1 MRSIF
6 TLNRTNILREKHN
19 FWNDSIFRLKII
31 ALILRRFIQ
40 NTLSHCP
47 KFAVD
52 HHNNGSSPVIASS
65 ETELWN
71 PHDNANNW
79 ILTAGKIE
87 NLRIAARKINGLHV
101 QANQPFSFWKHIGYP
116 NFGQGFVVGREIREG
131 CIIPTVAGGLCQLS
145 NALYDSALKANFEI
159 IERHK
164 HTKIIKGSLAEKD
177 RDATVKWNYLDL
189 CFSAPHD
196 FKIDVELNSTHLMV
210 KFRST
215 TNHIVAHELYLATQ
229 QASPL
234 NDCYSCGN
242 TSCSKHPSEKTIA
255 PISPKT
261 TFILDET
268 WPEFDD
274 FIENYHSE
282 NDFFIVPLKRNALIK
297 THRYSWSSLRK
308 GNHKSTTFQGIYR
321 ALKLRFAPKQNN
333 IFGLSLELDAKIAL
347 AAAKLIPIETTHL
360 VISQNFLPFLVRSGA
375 LGGRTFDVLMNRL
388 PLEKLHDHL
397 NFALKNHQTSP
408 TLNDFRA
415 PNEIID
421 WENKGLNLSRKI
433 ITPHTEIAQIFNR
446 KSIKLNWHIP
456 PFQKE
461 EENVTSHMDSPLT
474 VLFPASAVGRKGAY
488 EIKKLAKELN
498 LNLMVLGKMFEGP
511 NFWDGLNAEK
521 FSGDWSKIGLVIY
534 PTYVEHQ
541 PRLILKALS
550 RGIPVITTEACG
562 IDASE
567 LVQIVKPGNFNEL
580 RQLAQIFK
588 NQRENTP

>member
-6 TLNRTNILREKHN
+6 TLNQTNILSEKHN
-19 FWNDSIFRLKII
+19 FWNDSIFRLKI
-31 ALILRRFIQ
+31 AGLILKRFIQ
-40 NTLSHCP
+40 NTLSPCP
-47 KFAVD
+47 KFAIE
-52 HHNNGSSPVIASS
+52 HYKYGSSPVITSS

-101 QANQPFSFWKHIGYP
+101 QANQTFSFWKHIGYP
-116 NFGQGFVVGREIREG
+116 NLGQGFVVGREIREG
-131 CIIPTVAGGLCQLS
+131 CIVPTVAGGLCQLS
-145 NALYDSALKANFEI
+145 NALYDAALKANFEI

-189 CFSAPHD
+189 RFKAKHD
-196 FKIDVELNSTHLMV
+196 FKIDVELNSTHIMV
-210 KFRST
+210 KFRSI
-215 TNHIVAHELYLATQ
+215 TNQKVAHELHVSTQ
-229 QASPL
+229 QVSSL

-242 TSCSKHPSEKTIA
+242 TSCYKHPSEKTIA
-255 PISPKT
+255 LTSPKT
-261 TFILDET
+261 TLILDEK

-274 FIENYHSE
+274 YIEKNHSE

-297 THRYSWSSLRK
+297 THRYSWASLKK
-308 GNHKSTTFQGIYR
+308 GNHKSTAFQGIYR

-333 IFGLSLELDAKIAL
+333 IFGLSLELDEKIAL
-347 AAAKLIPIETTHL
+347 AAAKMIPIESTHL
-360 VISQNFLPFLVRSGA
+360 VISQNLLPFLVHYGA

-388 PLEKLHDHL
+388 PLEKLHERL

-421 WENKGLNLSRKI
+421 WEKKGLNLSRKI

-461 EENVTSHMDSPLT
+461 EGKVASHMDSPLT

-511 NFWDGLNAEK
+511 NFWDGIKNEK
-521 FSGDWSKIGLVIY
+521 FIGDWSKIGLVIY

-550 RGIPVITTEACG
+550 RGIQVITTEACG

-567 LVQIVKPGNFNEL
+567 LVQIVKTGDFEEL
-580 RQLAQIFK
+580 RQTVNSYCK
-588 NQRENTP
+588 NRK